1 MHIDCESPIL
11 CVPLVPARILTS
23 VAQGTLIGTIVDWA
37 TAPRPDRS
45 SYLIPLGLVYVVP
58 LAMSVALYFI
68 PESPRWLILQGRREE
83 GRKAL
88 QWLRPAGV
96 PVDAEVDQIEAAI
109 HKEREMGSS
118 VGVLDMFRNPI
129 DRRRT
134 MISVAGVTT
143 QAASG
148 SMFIIGRSHGTCP
161 RPGNSW

>member
-1 MHIDCESPIL
+1 M
-11 CVPLVPARILTS
+11 
-23 VAQGTLIGTIVDWA
+23 G
-37 TAPRPDRS
+37 
-45 SYLIPLGLVYVVP
+45 
-58 LAMSVALYFI
+58 VALCFI

-88 QWLRPAGV
+88 QWLRPAGASI
-96 PVDAEVDQIEAAI
+96 DAEVDQIEAAI

-148 SMFIIGRSHGTCP
+148 SMFIIGRSRGTCP
-161 RPGNSW
+161 SGRRVVG